1 MNVAC
6 LYAVWYNC
14 MKQRRTLKGLSPT
27 MAAEISDSL
36 FSTTDLAAMID
47 IAPPKP
53 GKRGMYKKAI
63 AA

>member
-27 MAAEISDSL
+27 MPL
-36 FSTTDLAAMID
+36 
-47 IAPPKP
+47 K
-53 GKRGMYKKAI
+53 
-63 AA
+63 

>member
-1 MNVAC
+1 LHEAAQDAQRSVADD
-6 LYAVWYNC
+6 
-14 MKQRRTLKGLSPT
+14 
-27 MAAEISDSL
+27 AAEISDSL
-36 FSTTDLAAMID
+36 CSTTDLAAMID